1 MSDSLTLVC
10 PCLLDL
16 VGVLAS
22 GPVCFRNRAR
32 LLSLLGSGLE
42 GRGRVCEDGDSPTSR
57 CLDPALRVL
66 RPLADVL
73 GRILSRCVYKRLYT
87 RGGIGGRGSIVGRSN
102 AILSLRQEQLINIHP
117 FGLQACLI
125 GIRYLV
131 QAMCAQA

>member
-1 MSDSLTLVC
+1 MSDSLTLAC

-22 GPVCFRNRAR
+22 GPVCFRNCAR

-42 GRGRVCEDGDSPTSR
+42 GRGRVCEDGVE
-57 CLDPALRVL
+57 PALRVL

-102 AILSLRQEQLINIHP
+102 AILSLRQVRLINIHS
-117 FGLQACLI
+117 FGLQVCLI